1 LGEPRDQSE
10 FRFRQS
16 KIGNPKSKIGCGVIC
31 VGLLVQKY
39 GGTSVASIE
48 RIKLVAAK
56 VAAAKRAG
64 KDVIVVVSAM
74 AGETNRL
81 IALAQEISQ
90 LPDERE
96 KDVLIATGEQVT
108 VALLSLALKEI
119 GQPARSY
126 LGHQVRIETDNAYG
140 KARILSI
147 DSTKIVEALKTGEVV
162 VIAGF
167 QGVDVD
173 DNITTLGRGGSDTSA
188 VALAAFLNAEACEI
202 YTDVEGVF
210 STDPRICPKAKKLGK
225 VSYDEMIELA
235 STGAKVLE
243 IRSVEFAK
251 KFAVRV
257 HVRSTFTELEGT
269 WLVEEDES
277 MSDVLVSGVACDK
290 NEAKIT
296 LLRVPDKPGLAAQLF
311 GPIADAHIVV
321 DMIIQNASEDGTT
334 DLTFTVPKADHQRA
348 LAIVEKA
355 LPAVHAKGIKVDPDI
370 AKISVVGVGMRTHA
384 GVAATMFQV
393 LAREQINIQ
402 MISTSEIKISV
413 VIAAGQADQAV
424 RALHEAFITH

>member
-1 LGEPRDQSE
+1 VS
-10 FRFRQS
+10 
-16 KIGNPKSKIGCGVIC
+16 
-31 VGLLVQKY
+31 LLVQKY
-39 GGTSVASIE
+39 GGTSVGSIE

-56 VAAAKRAG
+56 IVAAKRAG
-64 KDVIVVVSAM
+64 HDLVVVVSAM

-81 IALAQEISQ
+81 IGLAQELAE

-96 KDVLIATGEQVT
+96 KDVLLASGEQVS
-108 VALLSLALKEI
+108 VALLTLALKEA
-119 GQPARSY
+119 GQPARSF
-126 LGHQVRIETDNAYG
+126 LGHQVRIATDNAYG

-147 DSTKIVEALKTGEVV
+147 DSTKILRSLKAGEVV

-167 QGVDVD
+167 QGVDED

-188 VALAAFLNAEACEI
+188 VALAAFLSADACEI

-210 STDPRICPKAKKLGK
+210 TTDPGICPDARKLARI
-225 VSYDEMIELA
+225 SYDEMIELA

-251 KFAVRV
+251 NFSVPV
-257 HVRSTFTELEGT
+257 HVRSTFAEVEGT
-269 WLVEEDES
+269 WLVNEEDS
-277 MSDVLVSGVACDK
+277 MNDVLVSGVACDK

-296 LLRVPDKPGLAAQLF
+296 LLRVPDRPGLAAQVF

-334 DLTFTVPKADHQRA
+334 DLTFTVPKVDHKKA
-348 LAIVEKA
+348 LAIVESTV
-355 LPAVHAKGIKVDPDI
+355 PAVNAKGVKLDVDM

-384 GVAATMFQV
+384 GVAAKMFEV
-393 LAREQINIQ
+393 LAREGINIE

-413 VIAAGQADQAV
+413 VVAAKYTELAV
-424 RALHEAFITH
+424 RVLHEAFIGKQGAV

>member
-1 LGEPRDQSE
+1 VS
-10 FRFRQS
+10 
-16 KIGNPKSKIGCGVIC
+16 
-31 VGLLVQKY
+31 LLVQKY
-39 GGTSVASIE
+39 GGTSVGSIE
-48 RIKLVAAK
+48 RIKHVAAK
-56 VAAAKRAG
+56 VAAAKNAG
-64 KDVIVVVSAM
+64 KDVVVVVSAM

-81 IALAQEISQ
+81 IALAQEISKI
-90 LPDERE
+90 PDERE

-147 DSTKIVEALKTGEVV
+147 DSTKIVEALKSGEVV
-162 VIAGF
+162 VVAGF
-167 QGVDVD
+167 QGVDED

-202 YTDVEGVF
+202 FTDVEGVF

-225 VSYDEMIELA
+225 ISYDEMIELA

-243 IRSVEFAK
+243 IRCVEFAK
-251 KFAVRV
+251 KFAVPV
-257 HVRSTFTELEGT
+257 HVRSTFSEAEGT

-296 LLRVPDKPGLAAQLF
+296 LQRVPDKPGLAAQVF

-334 DLTFTVPKADHQRA
+334 DMTFTVPKADHQKA

-355 LPAVHAKGIKVDPDI
+355 LPAMHVKGIKVDPNI

-384 GVAATMFQV
+384 GVAAKMFEV
-393 LAREQINIQ
+393 LAREKINIQ

-424 RALHEAFITH
+424 RALHEAFIDK

>member
-1 LGEPRDQSE
+1 
-10 FRFRQS
+10 
-16 KIGNPKSKIGCGVIC
+16 
-31 VGLLVQKY
+31 LLVQKY
-39 GGTSVASIE
+39 GGSSVGSIE
-48 RIKLVAAK
+48 HIKQVAAK
-56 VAAAKRAG
+56 VAAAKQAG
-64 KDVIVVVSAM
+64 NDVVVVVSAM

-81 IALAQEISQ
+81 IALAQEISPI
-90 LPDERE
+90 PDERE

-108 VALLSLALKEI
+108 VALLSLALKEL

-162 VIAGF
+162 VVAGF
-167 QGVDVD
+167 QGVDEN

-202 YTDVEGVF
+202 YSDVEGVF
-210 STDPRICPKAKKLGK
+210 STDPRICPNAKKLGK
-225 VSYDEMIELA
+225 ISYDEMIELA

-251 KFAVRV
+251 NYSVPV

-296 LLRVPDKPGLAAQLF
+296 LLRVPDRPGLAAQLF

-334 DLTFTVPKADHQRA
+334 DMTFTVPKADHQRA

-355 LPAVHAKGIKVDPDI
+355 LPAVHAKGIKVDTDI

-384 GVAATMFQV
+384 GVAATMFEV

-413 VIAAGQADQAV
+413 VIAAQQADQAV
-424 RALHEAFITH
+424 RALHDAFIR